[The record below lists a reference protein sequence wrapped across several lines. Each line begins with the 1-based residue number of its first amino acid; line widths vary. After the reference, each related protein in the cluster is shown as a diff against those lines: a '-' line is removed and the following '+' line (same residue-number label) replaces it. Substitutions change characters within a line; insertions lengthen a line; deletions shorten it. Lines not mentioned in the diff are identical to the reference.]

1 MRAGYNIHDTMAP
14 TTHAIIGTAGH
25 IDHGK
30 TALIKALTGQ
40 DTDRLK
46 EEKERGISI
55 DLGFAYLTL
64 PDGTRTGIVDVPGHE
79 RFIRNMLAGAHG
91 IDLVLFTVAA
101 DDGVMPQTEEHLDI
115 LHLLG
120 TQRGIFVITKA
131 DLADAARIRDVHDEI
146 ELLAEGTR
154 LAGAPVVEVSSMTG
168 AGLDE
173 LRAEIVRQLDGFQ
186 ARRATGVFRLPLDRA
201 FVIKGHGIVV
211 TGTAMGAEVRVGDKL
226 RVLPSGSEV
235 RVRSIQ
241 VHSDS
246 VESAGLCQRVAIN
259 LTGAEKLNLGRG
271 DMLTDERIDSA
282 SARFDAWLEIRPAAK
297 RALKNNTRVRLFI
310 GTAET
315 VARAIVLDEA
325 GAIAPKSAAFAQLV
339 TEDPVVA
346 LSGDRFVIR
355 DETNS
360 RTLGGG
366 IVLNPLGR
374 RVRKPVETY
383 RANLRMLKDSSG
395 ADAIEALIDLQEA
408 FALGAMRIAILMNIP
423 SAEADAALG
432 EASRFVKLSVGDEE
446 AYTTRARWDALKRFV
461 LDALTKHHKT
471 EPLSPGLEMEAMRTR
486 LPYEIGARAF
496 RPIIDRISHESEI
509 VREESVLRLKSH
521 RVQLGGDAETLGARI
536 EEALASARFQ
546 PPDLKQLAEALNIS
560 ANQLSRIRTVLVA
573 MEREARVVKIAT
585 DLYFSRAAAEEAR
598 NHLVQYLKA
607 HNEIT
612 AATFRDLLGASR
624 KFAIALLD
632 HFDHIGVTT
641 RVGDH
646 RRLRIPS

>member
-1 MRAGYNIHDTMAP
+1 MTSP

-55 DLGFAYLTL
+55 DLGFAYFTL
-64 PDGTRTGIVDVPGHE
+64 PDGTRAGVVDVPGHE

-120 TQRGIFVITKA
+120 TRRGIFVITKA
-131 DLADAARIRDVHDEI
+131 DLADPARIRDVRDEI
-146 ELLAEGTR
+146 ELLADATT
-154 LAGAPVVEVSSMTG
+154 LVDAPVLEVSSTTG
-168 AGLDE
+168 LGLDK

-226 RVLPSGSEV
+226 RVLPSGNEV

-246 VESAGLCQRVAIN
+246 VDSAGLCQRVALN
-259 LTGAEKLNLGRG
+259 LTGAEKLGLARG
-271 DMLTDERIDSA
+271 DVLADERIESA
-282 SARFDAWLEIRPAAK
+282 TARFDAWLEIRPAAK
-297 RALKNNTRVRLFI
+297 RSLRNNTRVRLFI

-315 VARAIVLDEA
+315 IARAIVLEDA
-325 GAIAPKSAAFAQLV
+325 GAIAPKAAGFAQLV
-339 TEDPVVA
+339 SEDPVVA
-346 LSGDRFVIR
+346 LAGDRFVIR

-366 IVLNPLGR
+366 VVLNPMGR
-374 RVRKPVETY
+374 RSRKPIEAY

-395 ADAIEALIDLQEA
+395 ADALEALINLQES
-408 FALGAMRIAILMNIP
+408 FALGAIRIATLMNIP
-423 SAEADAALG
+423 DAEADAALRQ
-432 EASRFVKLSVGDEE
+432 APRFIKLSVGDEE
-446 AYTTRARWDALKRFV
+446 AFTTRTRWDELKRFA
-461 LDALTKHHKT
+461 LDALEKHHKK
-471 EPLSPGLEMEAMRTR
+471 EPLSAGLEMEALRTR

-496 RPIIDRISHESEI
+496 RPIIDRLSHESEI
-509 VREESVLRLKSH
+509 VREESVLRLKGH
-521 RVQLGGDAETLGARI
+521 RVQLGGDAETLGASI
-536 EEALASARFQ
+536 DAALTNAQFQ
-546 PPDLKQLAEALNIS
+546 PPDLKQLAEALKIP
-560 ANQLSRIRTVLVA
+560 ANQLARLRTVLLA
-573 MEREARVVKIAT
+573 MEREGRVVKIAT
-585 DLYFSRAAAEEAR
+585 DLYFSRAAADTAR
-598 NHLVQYLKA
+598 ARVVDYL
-607 HNEIT
+607 HTHTEIT

-632 HFDHIGVTT
+632 HFDHSGVTT
-641 RVGDH
+641 RVGDT
-646 RRLRIPS
+646 RRLRLKS